1 MRSSGRFAFLPQP
14 FVWPGALGAEGR
26 RLSKD
31 VPHRKGLVSR
41 EAASCVPGRVTE
53 AGPQASA
60 GLGAS
65 TASRVGSLGP
75 RVAARALSPPG
86 VFAFGGRSAKIPG
99 NLPSRFARCP
109 CLTRSLFSGAAGRSS
124 GDSPR
129 GWAGAID
136 HLAWSDPK
144 PASSSKGTR
153 GVQGGTGLGGNLALG
168 FHAPEVTGDSGFA
181 N

>member
-1 MRSSGRFAFLPQP
+1 M
-14 FVWPGALGAEGR
+14 
-26 RLSKD
+26 
-31 VPHRKGLVSR
+31 SR
-41 EAASCVPGRVTE
+41 EAASCVPDRVTE

-109 CLTRSLFSGAAGRSS
+109 CLTRSLVSGAAGRSS
-124 GDSPR
+124 GDSPP
-129 GWAGAID
+129 GAGQGPSIT
-136 HLAWSDPK
+136 WPGGSDPK

-181 N
+181 Y